1 MDILLSLGLIVGIL
15 LALNF
20 MAGGRHSTILR
31 PAIRIAENLLT
42 VAIRIITTV
51 LGSVFKL
58 GAGSVKLP
66 KSMDS
71 REHKPP
77 GPPPPRWKDK

>member
-1 MDILLSLGLIVGIL
+1 MSLGLLVGIL
-15 LALNF
+15 LALNY
-20 MAGGRHSTILR
+20 MAGGRHSTIVR
-31 PAIRIAENLLT
+31 PAIRMAENLLT
-42 VAIRIITTV
+42 VSIRIVTTV

-66 KSMDS
+66 KSMES

-77 GPPPPRWKDK
+77 GSPPPRWKDK